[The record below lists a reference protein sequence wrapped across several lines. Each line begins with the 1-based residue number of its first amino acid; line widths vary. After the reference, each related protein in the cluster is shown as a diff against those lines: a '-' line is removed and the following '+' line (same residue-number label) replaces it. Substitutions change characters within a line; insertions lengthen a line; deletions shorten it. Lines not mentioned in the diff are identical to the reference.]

1 MTSATL
7 VFQVRLDK
15 PPGKG
20 VVFRPCAKSSITIP
34 RDAERKAF
42 EQDARSNNVYKACD
56 IMDPSVHLELSKK
69 VRRTSVVILVPFS
82 DLILHALDSAGPV
95 LPTMANVKPGIPS
108 ASTIFCTDSTKSG
121 VKTRGVDRRSL
132 PAAATT
138 AL

>member
-1 MTSATL
+1 M

-42 EQDARSNNVYKACD
+42 EQDARSNSVYKACS
-56 IMDPSVHLELSKK
+56 IMDPSVHLKLSKK

-82 DLILHALDSAGPV
+82 DLIPSSAGPV
-95 LPTMANVKPGIPS
+95 LLTMANVKPGIPS

-121 VKTRGVDRRSL
+121 VRTLGVDRRSL
-132 PAAATT
+132 PAAVSA